1 MFEYLSETRYM
12 TRGISETLPIEV
24 QLAIWNSIDSNIA
37 LGVKMDYLQVFKFS
51 QEGSMLKITH
61 TQEQPKHT
69 TIVYMDYRQ
78 EYKDLLTQT
87 IFVID
92 DVDHSTI
99 LYSHEY

>member
-37 LGVKMDYLQVFKFS
+37 LGVKMDYLQVFRFNREDS
-51 QEGSMLKITH
+51 LLKIVH
-61 TQEQPKHT
+61 TQEQPEHT
-69 TIVYMDYRQ
+69 TIVYMDYKQ

>member
-24 QLAIWNSIDSNIA
+24 QLVIWNSIDSNIA
-37 LGVKMDYLQVFKFS
+37 LGVTMDYLQVFRFNRD
-51 QEGSMLKITH
+51 GALLKITH
-61 TQEQPKHT
+61 TQEQPEHT
-69 TIVYMDYRQ
+69 TIVYMDYKE
-78 EYKDLLTQT
+78 EYKDLLCET

-92 DVDHSTI
+92 DGDHSTI